1 MSVIDMIE
9 TLMNAFMPSQT
20 DGNGNDQG
28 TTDDKPRAYGQY
40 GGTLGQL
47 VNFAQTI
54 YNLSRK

>member
-1 MSVIDMIE
+1 MIE